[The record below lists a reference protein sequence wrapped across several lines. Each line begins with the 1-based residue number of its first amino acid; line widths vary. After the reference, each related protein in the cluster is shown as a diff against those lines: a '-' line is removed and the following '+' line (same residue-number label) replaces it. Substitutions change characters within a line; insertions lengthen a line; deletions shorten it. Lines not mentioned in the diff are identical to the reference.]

1 VQNFPV
7 LDSARKSLSGT
18 TTVKATLKSTPST
31 KRKKKSFTIQFFAN
45 PFGEDEGRTILGQK
59 RETTNRQGQV
69 SFAFES
75 SQQLA
80 LGDRI
85 TATATG
91 PGGTSEFSD
100 PVPVQGAPQTG

>member
-1 VQNFPV
+1 MANTIIEGT
-7 LDSARKSLSGT
+7 LD
-18 TTVKATLKSTPST
+18 STPST
-31 KRKKKSFTIQFFAN
+31 KRKKRTFTIQFFAN

-59 RETTNRQGQV
+59 RETTNRQGQI
-69 SFAFES
+69 SLAFES